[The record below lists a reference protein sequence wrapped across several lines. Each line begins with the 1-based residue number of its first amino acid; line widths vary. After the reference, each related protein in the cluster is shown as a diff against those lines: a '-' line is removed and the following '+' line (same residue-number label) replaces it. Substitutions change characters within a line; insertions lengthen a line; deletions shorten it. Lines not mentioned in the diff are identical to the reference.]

1 MISLSWLTL
10 LSLTPANL
18 YLILR
23 PHWQPDFNFSV
34 TAVLILRLWIW
45 TMSYGWDP
53 FALHGIELYYAVLNC
68 IAWYWICITMV
79 YFASHAKHCISH
91 FFSISG
97 QVNQSHNNS
106 HLPQWNISK
115 CLLTSSITKINILHD
130 SPFYFDKKIGLLRGG
145 GEEKKK
151 LYLVFKTLRV
161 SR

>member
-34 TAVLILRLWIW
+34 TAVLILRLWTW
-45 TMSYGWDP
+45 TISYGWDP
-53 FALHGIELYYAVLNC
+53 FVLHGIEMYCLLQNC

-79 YFASHAKHCISH
+79 YFVSHVKHRTTH
-91 FFSISG
+91 GFSISG

-106 HLPQWNISK
+106 HLQQWRISK

-130 SPFYFDKKIGLLRGG
+130 SPFDFDKNWALKGG

-151 LYLVFKTLRV
+151 LYLVFKTLPV